1 MRSAEQKAAERGTC
15 TVHRLDDK
23 IRLGLR
29 HEALNRRVVLLRE
42 ELLVGRL
49 KLVKSTFQ
57 LVAVL
62 AALQPVEQPAPS
74 SLLRSKLSVE
84 LSSQLCSKLCS
95 KLCS

>member
-49 KLVKSTFQ
+49 IGPHRLRLVRDWWYCRSWAAKLEQ
-57 LVAVL
+57 LSGQRL
-62 AALQPVEQPAPS
+62 
-74 SLLRSKLSVE
+74 
-84 LSSQLCSKLCS
+84 
-95 KLCS
+95 